1 MGSHQE
7 NEHSVL
13 SRLYQTT
20 GECSYKVLYMTP
32 EKLCRGNT
40 IKQLFKHLMTQGG
53 LSRFVVDEA
62 HCLTDWGDDFM
73 PSYKELSCLRS
84 LFPQVPIMALTATAT
99 PAIVEEIIICLSMD
113 NVYHYKSSFN
123 HPNLRYSV
131 VKKDKTNVIKSM
143 CLYILAHKDQSG
155 IIYCTTKLDTEKVSK
170 KLAKEL
176 ANSVAMFEECPTVFF
191 TMLASLMKT
200 RSIGNPF
207 GCLLN

>member
-1 MGSHQE
+1 
-7 NEHSVL
+7 
-13 SRLYQTT
+13 
-20 GECSYKVLYMTP
+20 MTP

-84 LFPQVPIMALTATAT
+84 LFPQVPILALTATAT
-99 PAIVEEIIICLSMD
+99 PTIVEEIITCLSMD